1 MSTGAVF
8 IDLSKAFDCLNHDL
22 LLAKVDAYGFTKHA
36 LKHIQ
41 SYLRDQKQRVKINVS
56 SNKWRNI
63 NQGVPQRSVLG
74 PLLFNIYID
83 DLCIFVS
90 SSMICNYA
98 EVTAIYASD
107 YKERK
112 LSENWRTTLLF
123 CLTGFGIIP

>member
-22 LLAKVDAYGFTKHA
+22 LLAKVDAYGFTKQA

-56 SNKWRNI
+56 SNKRRNI

-74 PLLFNIYID
+74 PLLFNIYIN
-83 DLCIFVS
+83 DLFIFVS
-90 SSMICNYA
+90 SSMICN
-98 EVTAIYASD
+98 
-107 YKERK
+107 
-112 LSENWRTTLLF
+112 
-123 CLTGFGIIP
+123 